1 MKISVLRPSFLKK
14 IDYDPTTIFVIIDT
28 FRATTT
34 LSTLKNLGVKK
45 IYVVKNKED
54 ARQLQKN
61 FFPSSL
67 LIGEEHG
74 IKIEGFDYGNS
85 PTALL
90 AENHLSSEQVVFT
103 SSNGS
108 KTMLLLESMYHV
120 YLAALVNLSKIADII
135 INISKKNKSKI
146 VIIPAG
152 VFNNPNLY
160 AIEDWIT
167 AVYLVEKINKTV
179 SYQIHTEDQF
189 WEKTKKILDNTMNI
203 HTLLSNSTA
212 GQHLEKI
219 GYKQDVIFCSNL
231 DIFPNFLKVKKWSN
245 FNGLKYV
252 ELE

>member
-1 MKISVLRPSFLKK
+1 MKISVLRPSFLK
-14 IDYDPTTIFVIIDT
+14 IMNYDPSTIFVIIDT
-28 FRATTT
+28 LRATTT

-45 IYVVKNKED
+45 FYIVRNKED
-54 ARQLQKN
+54 ARKLKMN

-74 IKIEGFDYGNS
+74 TKIKDFDYGNS

-108 KTMLLLESMYHV
+108 KTMLHLESMDYV
-120 YLAALVNLSKIADII
+120 YLAALVNLSKTAETVIGV
-135 INISKKNKSKI
+135 SKANKSEI
-146 VIIPAG
+146 VIVPAG

-167 AVYLVEKINKTV
+167 AVYLIEKINKII
-179 SYQIHTEDQF
+179 SYPVHTEDQF
-189 WEKTKKILDNTMNI
+189 WGKTKKILDKNTNFQS
-203 HTLLSNSTA
+203 LLINSTA
-212 GQHLEKI
+212 GQYLEKI
-219 GYKQDVIFCSNL
+219 GYAQDVIFCSNF
-231 DIFPNFLKVKKWSN
+231 DMFHNFLKVKKWLN
-245 FNGLKYV
+245 FSGLKCV